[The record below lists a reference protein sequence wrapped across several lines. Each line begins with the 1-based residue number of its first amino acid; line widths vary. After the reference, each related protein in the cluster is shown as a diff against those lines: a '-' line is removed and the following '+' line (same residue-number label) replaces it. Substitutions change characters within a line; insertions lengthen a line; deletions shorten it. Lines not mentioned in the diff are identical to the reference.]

1 MKPFLGVRAREI
13 AATALSAAV
22 ITALLLF
29 PAFYN
34 GFPLL
39 FSDSG
44 EYFGLSIQPE
54 PLSYRTFGYPLWLAA
69 MWPAPSMWAGVV
81 AQSALLGVLLWQ
93 LSRALT
99 PGLATLGLIG
109 GAAVLVLV
117 SAAPWI
123 SSQLMPDIFAPITV
137 IAVYLTALHR
147 DRMSLLF
154 KAIAFVGIAFGVM
167 THATHLWL
175 AVGLLL
181 VFAVA
186 AWRRRV
192 SAAWRG
198 IAHAAVA
205 VAVGVAIIVTINF
218 AKTGKL
224 FFSRGGHVFVLA
236 HLVETGFAQRVL
248 AEDCPSETLPLC
260 PYRGELTMNAKDFIW
275 APTTP
280 LRRIGGFDVS
290 GGQTWSLLRKTIA
303 RYPVDFSTVAVKYT
317 ARQMAALWTFD
328 GLESYANVPY
338 ISDFVGYF
346 LPEQYG
352 AFRTARQQ
360 QGEFARARAVPRA
373 HIAVAV
379 ICALASVWLLIIQ
392 GRRVGWHLETLPGFH
407 LTVWLALI
415 GNAALCANLS
425 GVFDR
430 YQTRLTWLL
439 PLAVLLSLA
448 ELIRSRIV
456 KNRLG
461 KL

>member
-1 MKPFLGVRAREI
+1 MSRFSGAQGREI
-13 AATALSAAV
+13 GVAALGASL

-44 EYFGLSIQPE
+44 EYFGLSIQPV

-69 MWPAPSMWAGVV
+69 MWPEPSMWAGVV
-81 AQSALLGVLLWQ
+81 AQSVLLGALLWQ
-93 LSRALT
+93 LSRV
-99 PGLATLGLIG
+99 LAPELPLPRLIG
-109 GAAVLVLV
+109 GAAVLALV
-117 SAAPWI
+117 SAAPWT

-137 IAVYLTALHR
+137 ISVYLTALHR
-147 DRMSLLF
+147 DRMSLLS
-154 KAIAFVGIAFGVM
+154 KAVAFVGIAFGVM

-175 AVGLLL
+175 AIGLLL

-186 AWRRRV
+186 AWRRRE
-192 SAAWRG
+192 SAAWRRIG
-198 IAHAAVA
+198 HAAVA
-205 VAVGVAIIVTINF
+205 VAVGVAIIVTITF
-218 AKTGKL
+218 TRTGKL

-248 AEDCPSETLPLC
+248 AEDCHSADYPLC

-303 RYPVDFSTVAVKYT
+303 RYPVDFSAVAVRYT

-338 ISDFVGYF
+338 IEDFVGYF

-360 QGEFARARAVPRA
+360 QGEFARARTVPRI

-379 ICALASVWLLIIQ
+379 VCAIASLWLLATQ
-392 GRRVGWHLETLPGFH
+392 GRRERWHLDPLSGFH

-439 PLAVLLSLA
+439 PLAVLLS
-448 ELIRSRIV
+448 IGRMTTMR
-456 KNRLG
+456 RR
-461 KL
+461 